1 MRKWIVVALAL
12 ALALAVVPLALAHP
26 GGGGAKGKNKF
37 NLVGTVVSV
46 ALPDATAT
54 PTPTPGMLTVKVKA
68 GTKTVKSVLDS
79 TRLLGLVVDPAA
91 RVRLVTDEGCV
102 DGALTDLVSGMKVK
116 VRGTIGGTREAP
128 VFTAKWIKAK
138 MMPTP
143 EP

>member
-54 PTPTPGMLTVKVKA
+54 PTPGMLTVKVKA

-79 TRLLGLVVDPAA
+79 TRLLGLVVDPAP
-91 RVRLVTDEGCV
+91 RVRLVTDKGCV
-102 DGALTDLVSGMKVK
+102 DGTLADLVQGMKVK
-116 VRGTIGGTREAP
+116 VRGRIDRTTDPATFIA
-128 VFTAKWIKAK
+128 VWIKAR